1 MKPPFFS
8 ARKALCVAAL
18 AISVQTCVWA
28 QSSAPAT
35 SLLGPASGQATTSR
49 DNANSQSERTLS
61 DIELQTQEMQKRLAA
76 TQADIIKAQTAI
88 NDGTNVETAARASA
102 QDRLNYLRGMQD
114 GYTQI
119 IDNLKNLRR
128 VTTNLDTARK
138 EKENWQAPTGN
149 APWPLTVADDLQLA
163 MLRLQF
169 QLQHLKQRT
178 NIVNDLLADL
188 RKTRNQLEV
197 ELRQSSTG
205 PEAARASDAI
215 QRRLDRINLELANT
229 AIDKDTINIEQITGA
244 ISLSTL
250 KLTKD
255 FYNARFSFT
264 EQDFQKIKADLQK
277 RIDGLKTQE
286 QQASL
291 RINRTL
297 DLAAAAKAKS
307 DALEQNATA
316 TTEARTAARNARLL
330 ADRKAEA
337 ARTERERLRAQIE
350 LDLLMIQIWEIR
362 RDLYANVDSS
372 QQLTVLKSKHEDL
385 VRQLN
390 LGLNYLNQLIAEKS
404 QSTLALNEQL
414 RQAPTSADKA
424 FLSEMLTPLAEQI
437 DNMRGLYALFE
448 RARQYLEI
456 TGSEIAHAQLNQTFA
471 QRFSGIR
478 ASAIEFIND
487 IWQFE
492 IFAVDDN
499 ILVDGREIK
508 TKRSVT
514 VGKTIGA
521 MAILIIGFMLI
532 SGLIRRT
539 LALAVNK
546 ANLGASKSV
555 VLGRWL
561 TLAAGFS
568 LILTAFNIVEIPL
581 SAFAFFGGAL
591 AIGVGFGTQN
601 LLKNLISGVM
611 LLIEKPIR
619 IGDLVEIDGILG
631 TVTSIGIRF
640 STIQGAQGND
650 ALIPNSV
657 LVEQKLVN
665 WTYST
670 RDARRD
676 VRVTVSYK
684 SNVNE
689 VQRILAMV
697 SADHPQVKQVPAPVV
712 TLEDFGDNGLVFNLQ
727 FWIRLQAG
735 IQPAQIL
742 SDLRVS
748 ILAAFAEAGIELPF
762 PQRAVMFDQSNPIA
776 VRVHPSTTPAT

>member
-1 MKPPFFS
+1 MKTPFFS
-8 ARKALCVAAL
+8 ARQTLCIAAL

-28 QSSAPAT
+28 QSPTPAT
-35 SLLGPASGQATTSR
+35 SLLGAASGQATTTR
-49 DNANSQSERTLS
+49 DSGIQHSERTLA
-61 DIELQTQEMQKRLAA
+61 DIDAQTQEMQKRSAA
-76 TQADIIKAQTAI
+76 IQADINKAQAAI
-88 NDGTNVETAARASA
+88 NDGTNVETAARTAA
-102 QDRLNYLRGMQD
+102 QDRLNYLRSMQD

-128 VTTNLDTARK
+128 VTTNLETARK
-138 EKENWQAPTGN
+138 EKENWQAPAGN
-149 APWPLTVADDLQLA
+149 APWPLAVADDLQLA

-169 QLQHLKQRT
+169 QLQHLRQRT

-188 RKTRNQLEV
+188 RKTRSQVEV

-205 PEAARASDAI
+205 PDAARTSDGI
-215 QRRLDRINLELANT
+215 QRRLERINLDLANT
-229 AIDKDTINIEQITGA
+229 AIDKDTINIEQTTAA

-255 FYNARFSFT
+255 FYNARFTFT
-264 EQDFQKIKADLQK
+264 EQDFQKIKADIQK
-277 RIDGLKTQE
+277 RIDGLRTQE

-297 DLAAAAKAKS
+297 DLAAAAKTKS

-337 ARTERERLRAQIE
+337 ARTERERYRAQIE

-362 RDLYANVDSS
+362 RDLYANVDNS
-372 QQLTVLKSKHEDL
+372 QQLAVLKSKHEDL

-471 QRFSGIR
+471 QRFSGVK
-478 ASAIEFIND
+478 AAAIEFAND

-539 LALAVNK
+539 LALAVHK

-676 VRVTVSYK
+676 VRVTVAYK
-684 SNVNE
+684 SSVHE

-697 SADHPQVKQVPAPVV
+697 SADHPQVKQVPAPVI

-776 VRVHPSTTPAT
+776 VRVHPSTTPAI

>member
-1 MKPPFFS
+1 MNKLFS
-8 ARKALCVAAL
+8 SVLHGFWAAAFIF
-18 AISVQTCVWA
+18 AIQTPSFA
-28 QSSAPAT
+28 QSPSSA
-35 SLLGPASGQATTSR
+35 SNLLGTAPGQTTPARETPAQPA
-49 DNANSQSERTLS
+49 ERGLK
-61 DIELQTQEMQKRLAA
+61 DIDAQQQDMQKRLAA
-76 TQADIIKAQTAI
+76 IQADLVKAQTVV
-88 NDGTNVETAARASA
+88 NDGANLETAARVAA
-102 QDRLNYLRGMQD
+102 QDRLNHLRGMQEA
-114 GYTQI
+114 YSQI
-119 IDNLKNLRR
+119 VDNIKNLRR
-128 VTTNLDTARK
+128 VTTNLETARK
-138 EKENWQAPTGN
+138 DKENWQAPTGS
-149 APWPLTVADDLQLA
+149 APWPLSVADDLQLSIQ
-163 MLRLQF
+163 RLQF
-169 QLQHLKQRT
+169 QLQYLKQRSD
-178 NIVNDLLADL
+178 ILNDLIADL
-188 RKTRNQLEV
+188 RKSRSQMEI
-197 ELRQSSTG
+197 ELRQSS
-205 PEAARASDAI
+205 ASADAQRAGETA
-215 QRRLDRINLELANT
+215 QRRLDRINLDLANA
-229 AIDKDTINIEQITGA
+229 AIGKDTLHIEQTTGA
-244 ISLSTL
+244 ISLATL
-250 KLTKD
+250 KITKD
-255 FYNARFSFT
+255 FYNNRFAFT
-264 EQDFQKIKADLQK
+264 EQDFQKIKTALQK
-277 RIDGLKTQE
+277 RIDSLRVQE

-297 DLAAAAKAKS
+297 DLAATAKAKS
-307 DALEQNATA
+307 DALDQTA
-316 TTEARTAARNARLL
+316 TVTPEARTAARNAQLL
-330 ADRKAEA
+330 ADRRVEA
-337 ARTERERLRAQIE
+337 ARTERERYRAQTE

-362 RDLYANVDSS
+362 RDLYANVDNG
-372 QQLTVLKSKHEDL
+372 QQLAGLKSKHEDL

-414 RQAPTSADKA
+414 RQAPTSVEKA
-424 FLSEMLTPLAEQI
+424 FLSEMLAPLAEQI

-456 TGSEIAHAQLNQTFA
+456 TGSEIAQAQLNQTFA
-471 QRFSGIR
+471 QRFSGLKAGI
-478 ASAIEFIND
+478 IELAKD

-514 VGKTIGA
+514 VGKTAGA

-561 TLAAGFS
+561 TLAAAFS

-676 VRVTVSYK
+676 VRMTVSYK
-684 SNVNE
+684 SSVQE
-689 VQRILAMV
+689 VQRILARV
-697 SADHPQVKQVPAPVV
+697 STDHPQIKQDPAPVI

-748 ILAAFAEAGIELPF
+748 ILEEFAQAGIELPF

-776 VRVHPSTTPAT
+776 VRVEPSITSAL

>member
-1 MKPPFFS
+1 MKQPIFS
-8 ARKALCVAAL
+8 ARQALCIAAL
-18 AISVQTCVWA
+18 AMSVQACVWA
-28 QSSAPAT
+28 QSPMPAA
-35 SLLGPASGQATTSR
+35 SLLGAASGQATAPR
-49 DNANSQSERTLS
+49 DNAAQPSERTLA
-61 DIELQTQEMQKRLAA
+61 DIDAQTQEMQKRLAA
-76 TQADIIKAQTAI
+76 IQADIIKAQAAI
-88 NDGTNVETAARASA
+88 NDSTTVETAARTAA
-102 QDRLNYLRGMQD
+102 QDRLSYLRGMQEA
-114 GYTQI
+114 YSQI

-128 VTTNLDTARK
+128 VTTNLETARK
-138 EKENWQAPTGN
+138 EKENWQAPAGT
-149 APWPLTVADDLQLA
+149 APWPLSVADDLQLK

-178 NIVNDLLADL
+178 NIVNDLLADH
-188 RKTRNQLEV
+188 RKTRAQAEV

-205 PEAARASDAI
+205 PEAARASEAI
-215 QRRLDRINLELANT
+215 QRRLDRINLDLANT
-229 AIDKDTINIEQITGA
+229 AIDKDTINIEQATGA
-244 ISLSTL
+244 ISLATL

-255 FYNARFSFT
+255 FYNARFTFAN
-264 EQDFQKIKADLQK
+264 QDFQKIKADLQK
-277 RIDGLKTQE
+277 RIDGLRTQE

-291 RINRTL
+291 RINQTL
-297 DLAAAAKAKS
+297 DLAAAAKAKA

-316 TTEARTAARNARLL
+316 TPEARTAARNARLL
-330 ADRKAEA
+330 ADRRAEA
-337 ARTERERLRAQIE
+337 ARTERERYRAQIE

-362 RDLYANVDSS
+362 RDLYANVDNN
-372 QQLTVLKSKHEDL
+372 QQLAVLKSKYEDL

-414 RQAPTSADKA
+414 RQAPSNAEKA
-424 FLSEMLTPLAEQI
+424 FLSEMLAPLAEQI
-437 DNMRGLYALFE
+437 DIMRGLYALFE

-456 TGSEIAHAQLNQTFA
+456 TASEIAHAQLNQTFI
-471 QRFSGIR
+471 QRFSGIK
-478 ASAIEFIND
+478 ATVLELAND

-499 ILVDGREIK
+499 IVVDGREIK

-601 LLKNLISGVM
+601 LVKNLISGVM

-684 SNVNE
+684 SSVQE

-697 SADHPQVKQVPAPVV
+697 SAEHPQVKQMPEPVI

-735 IQPAQIL
+735 IQPGQIL

-748 ILAAFAEAGIELPF
+748 ILAAFAKAGIELPY

-776 VRVHPSTTPAT
+776 VRVHPSSTSAL

>member
-1 MKPPFFS
+1 MKTPFFS
-8 ARKALCVAAL
+8 AWQALCFAAL
-18 AISVQTCVWA
+18 TISAQAPVGA
-28 QSSAPAT
+28 QSITPAT
-35 SLLGPASGQATTSR
+35 SLLAPATGQAQATR
-49 DNANSQSERTLS
+49 DNAAQPSERTLT
-61 DIELQTQEMQKRLAA
+61 DIDAQTQEMQKRFAA
-76 TQADIIKAQTAI
+76 TQADAIKAQAAI
-88 NDGTNVETAARASA
+88 NDNSNVETAARTAA
-102 QDRLNYLRGMQD
+102 QDRLNYLRGMQEA
-114 GYTQI
+114 YSQI

-128 VTTNLDTARK
+128 VTTNLETARK
-138 EKENWQAPTGN
+138 EKENWRAPAGT
-149 APWPLTVADDLQLA
+149 APWPLAVADELQLA

-188 RKTRNQLEV
+188 RKTRSQVEV
-197 ELRQSSTG
+197 ELRQSSAG
-205 PEAARASDAI
+205 PEAARTSEAI
-215 QRRLDRINLELANT
+215 QRRLDRINLDLANT
-229 AIDKDTINIEQITGA
+229 AIDKDTINIEQATGA
-244 ISLSTL
+244 VSLATL

-277 RIDGLKTQE
+277 RIDGLRIQE

-337 ARTERERLRAQIE
+337 ARTERERYRAQIE
-350 LDLLMIQIWEIR
+350 LDLLMIQLWEIR
-362 RDLYANVDSS
+362 RDLYANADNT
-372 QQLTVLKSKHEDL
+372 QQLAVLKAKHEDL

-390 LGLNYLNQLIAEKS
+390 LGLSYLNQLIAEKS

-414 RQAPTSADKA
+414 RQAPTAADKA

-448 RARQYLEI
+448 RARQYMDM

-471 QRFSGIR
+471 QRFSGIK
-478 ASAIEFIND
+478 ASVVEFAND

-539 LALAVNK
+539 LALAVHK

-684 SNVNE
+684 SSVQE
-689 VQRILAMV
+689 VQRILATV
-697 SADHPQVKQVPAPVV
+697 SSEHPQVKQVPAPVI

-776 VRVHPSTTPAT
+776 VRVHPPTTPAI

>member
-1 MKPPFFS
+1 MNKLFS
-8 ARKALCVAAL
+8 SVLHGFWAAAFIF
-18 AISVQTCVWA
+18 AIQTPSFA
-28 QSSAPAT
+28 QNPSPA
-35 SLLGPASGQATTSR
+35 SNLLGTTPGQTTAARETPA
-49 DNANSQSERTLS
+49 ERGLK
-61 DIELQTQEMQKRLAA
+61 DIDAQQQDMQKRLAA
-76 TQADIIKAQTAI
+76 IQADLVKAQTVV
-88 NDGTNVETAARASA
+88 NDGANLETAARVAA
-102 QDRLNYLRGMQD
+102 QDRLNHLRGMQEA
-114 GYTQI
+114 YSQI
-119 IDNLKNLRR
+119 VDNIKNLRR
-128 VTTNLDTARK
+128 VTTNLETARK
-138 EKENWQAPTGN
+138 DKENWQAPTGST
-149 APWPLTVADDLQLA
+149 PWPLSVADDLQLSIQ
-163 MLRLQF
+163 RLQF
-169 QLQHLKQRT
+169 QLQYLKQRSD
-178 NIVNDLLADL
+178 ILNDLIADL
-188 RKTRNQLEV
+188 RKSRSQMEI
-197 ELRQSSTG
+197 ELRQSS
-205 PEAARASDAI
+205 ASADAQRAGETV
-215 QRRLDRINLELANT
+215 QRRLDRINLDLANA
-229 AIDKDTINIEQITGA
+229 AIGKDTLHIEQTTGA
-244 ISLSTL
+244 ISLATL
-250 KLTKD
+250 KITKD
-255 FYNARFSFT
+255 FYNNRFAFT

-277 RIDGLKTQE
+277 RIDSLRVQE

-297 DLAAAAKAKS
+297 DLAATAKAKS
-307 DALEQNATA
+307 DALDQTA
-316 TTEARTAARNARLL
+316 TVTPEARTAARNAQLL
-330 ADRKAEA
+330 ADRRVEA
-337 ARTERERLRAQIE
+337 ARTERERYRAQTE

-362 RDLYANVDSS
+362 RDLYANVDNG
-372 QQLTVLKSKHEDL
+372 QQLAGLKSKHEDL

-404 QSTLALNEQL
+404 QSTLAFNEQL
-414 RQAPTSADKA
+414 RQAPTSVEKA
-424 FLSEMLTPLAEQI
+424 FLSEMLAPLAEQI

-456 TGSEIAHAQLNQTFA
+456 TGSEIAQAQLNQTFA
-471 QRFSGIR
+471 QRFSGLKAGI
-478 ASAIEFIND
+478 IELAKD

-514 VGKTIGA
+514 VGKTAGA

-561 TLAAGFS
+561 TLAAAFS

-676 VRVTVSYK
+676 VRMTVSYK
-684 SNVNE
+684 SSVQE
-689 VQRILAMV
+689 VQRILARV
-697 SADHPQVKQVPAPVV
+697 SANHLQVKQDPAPVI

-748 ILAAFAEAGIELPF
+748 ILEEFAQAGIELPF

-776 VRVHPSTTPAT
+776 VRVEPSITSAL

>member
-1 MKPPFFS
+1 MKTPFFS
-8 ARKALCVAAL
+8 AWQALCIAAL
-18 AISVQTCVWA
+18 TISVQTSVWA
-28 QSSAPAT
+28 QSPMPAS
-35 SLLGPASGQATTSR
+35 SLLGGASGQATTPR
-49 DNANSQSERTLS
+49 DNAAQPSERTLT
-61 DIELQTQEMQKRLAA
+61 DIDAQMQEVQKRLAA
-76 TQADIIKAQTAI
+76 LQVDIIKAQAAI
-88 NDGTNVETAARASA
+88 NDSSNVETAARTAA
-102 QDRLNYLRGMQD
+102 QDRLNYLRSMQD
-114 GYTQI
+114 GYAQI

-128 VTTNLDTARK
+128 VTTNLETARK
-138 EKENWQAPTGN
+138 EKENWQAPAGN
-149 APWPLTVADDLQLA
+149 APWPLAVADDLQLA

-169 QLQHLKQRT
+169 QLQHLRQRT

-188 RKTRNQLEV
+188 RKTRSQVEV

-205 PEAARASDAI
+205 PEAARTSDGI
-215 QRRLDRINLELANT
+215 QRRLDRINLDLANT
-229 AIDKDTINIEQITGA
+229 AIDKDTINIEQTTGA

-255 FYNARFSFT
+255 FYNARFTFT
-264 EQDFQKIKADLQK
+264 EQDFQKIKVDIQK
-277 RIDGLKTQE
+277 RIDGLRTQE

-372 QQLTVLKSKHEDL
+372 QQLAVLKSKHEDL
-385 VRQLN
+385 ARQLN

-471 QRFSGIR
+471 QRFSGIK
-478 ASAIEFIND
+478 ASAIEFAND

-539 LALAVNK
+539 LALAVHK

-684 SNVNE
+684 SSVHE

-697 SADHPQVKQVPAPVV
+697 SADHPQVKQMPAPVI

-735 IQPAQIL
+735 TQPAQIL

-776 VRVHPSTTPAT
+776 VRVHPSTTAAI

>member
-1 MKPPFFS
+1 MKMPFLP
-8 ARKALCVAAL
+8 ARQALCIAAL
-18 AISVQTCVWA
+18 AMSVQACVWA
-28 QSSAPAT
+28 QSPTPAA
-35 SLLGPASGQATTSR
+35 SFVGAASGHATAPR
-49 DNANSQSERTLS
+49 DNASQPSERTLA
-61 DIELQTQEMQKRLAA
+61 DIDLQTQEMQKRLAA
-76 TQADIIKAQTAI
+76 IQADIIKAQAAI
-88 NDGTNVETAARASA
+88 NDSTNIETAARSA
-102 QDRLNYLRGMQD
+102 ARDRLNYLRGIQEA
-114 GYTQI
+114 YSQI

-128 VTTNLDTARK
+128 VTTNLETARK
-138 EKENWQAPTGN
+138 EKENWQAPAGT
-149 APWPLTVADDLQLA
+149 APWPLSVADDLQLK

-178 NIVNDLLADL
+178 SIVNDLLADL
-188 RKTRNQLEV
+188 RKTRTQAEV

-205 PEAARASDAI
+205 PEAARASEAI
-215 QRRLDRINLELANT
+215 QRRLDRINLDLANT
-229 AIDKDTINIEQITGA
+229 AIDKDTINIEQATGA
-244 ISLSTL
+244 ISLATL

-255 FYNARFSFT
+255 FYNARFTFA

-277 RIDGLKTQE
+277 RIDGLRTQE

-297 DLAAAAKAKS
+297 DLAAAAKAKA

-316 TTEARTAARNARLL
+316 TPEARAAARNARLL
-330 ADRKAEA
+330 ADRRAEA
-337 ARTERERLRAQIE
+337 ARTERERYRAQIE

-362 RDLYANVDSS
+362 RDLYANVDNN
-372 QQLTVLKSKHEDL
+372 QQLAVLKSKYEDL

-414 RQAPTSADKA
+414 RQAPSNAERA
-424 FLSEMLTPLAEQI
+424 FLSEMLAPLAEQI
-437 DNMRGLYALFE
+437 DIMRGLYALFE

-456 TGSEIAHAQLNQTFA
+456 TGSEIAYAQLNQTFI
-471 QRFSGIR
+471 QRFSGIK
-478 ASAIEFIND
+478 ASVLELAND

-499 ILVDGREIK
+499 IVVDGREIK

-601 LLKNLISGVM
+601 LVKNLISGVM

-684 SNVNE
+684 SSVQE

-697 SADHPQVKQVPAPVV
+697 SAEHPQVKQMPEPVI

-735 IQPAQIL
+735 IQPGQIL

-748 ILAAFAEAGIELPF
+748 ILAAFAKAGIELPY
-762 PQRAVMFDQSNPIA
+762 PQRAVIFDQSNPIA
-776 VRVHPSTTPAT
+776 VRVHPSSTSAL

>member
-1 MKPPFFS
+1 MKTPFFS
-8 ARKALCVAAL
+8 ARQALCIAAL

-28 QSSAPAT
+28 QSPTPAT
-35 SLLGPASGQATTSR
+35 SLLGAASGQATTTR
-49 DNANSQSERTLS
+49 DNGILQSERTLT
-61 DIELQTQEMQKRLAA
+61 DIDAQTQEMQKRLAA
-76 TQADIIKAQTAI
+76 IQADINKAQAAI
-88 NDGTNVETAARASA
+88 NDGTNVETAARTAA
-102 QDRLNYLRGMQD
+102 QDRLNYLRSMQD

-128 VTTNLDTARK
+128 VTTNLETARK

-149 APWPLTVADDLQLA
+149 APWPLAVADDLQLA

-169 QLQHLKQRT
+169 QLQHLRQRT

-188 RKTRNQLEV
+188 RKTRSQVEV

-205 PEAARASDAI
+205 PDAARTSDGI
-215 QRRLDRINLELANT
+215 QRRLDRINLDLINT
-229 AIDKDTINIEQITGA
+229 AIDKDTINIEQTTGA

-255 FYNARFSFT
+255 FYNARFTFT
-264 EQDFQKIKADLQK
+264 EQDFQKIKLDIQK
-277 RIDGLKTQE
+277 RIDGLRTQE

-337 ARTERERLRAQIE
+337 ARTERERYRAQIE

-362 RDLYANVDSS
+362 RDLYANVDNS
-372 QQLTVLKSKHEDL
+372 QQLAVLKSKHEDL

-437 DNMRGLYALFE
+437 DSMRGLYALFE

-471 QRFSGIR
+471 QRFSGIK
-478 ASAIEFIND
+478 ASAIEFAND

-539 LALAVNK
+539 LALAVHK

-684 SNVNE
+684 SSVQE

-697 SADHPQVKQVPAPVV
+697 SADHPQVKQVPAPVI

-776 VRVHPSTTPAT
+776 VRVHPSTTPAI

>member
-1 MKPPFFS
+1 MNTPCFS
-8 ARKALCVAAL
+8 ARQLICIAAL
-18 AISVQTCVWA
+18 TLSAQTIVWA
-28 QSSAPAT
+28 QSAPST
-35 SLLGPASGQATTSR
+35 VSLLGTTSGQATTPR
-49 DNANSQSERTLS
+49 DNATQQSERTLA
-61 DIELQTQEMQKRLAA
+61 DIDAQTQEMQKRLAA
-76 TQADIIKAQTAI
+76 IQTDIIKAQAAI
-88 NDGTNVETAARASA
+88 NDGANVETAARTAA

-114 GYTQI
+114 GYMQI

-128 VTTNLDTARK
+128 VTTNLQTARK
-138 EKENWQAPTGN
+138 EKENWQAPLGS
-149 APWPLTVADDLQLA
+149 APWPLSTSDELQFT
-163 MLRLQF
+163 MSRIQF

-178 NIVNDLLADL
+178 NIVNDVLADL
-188 RKTRNQLEV
+188 RKSRSQLEV
-197 ELRQSSTG
+197 ELRQSSSG
-205 PEAARASDAI
+205 ADAQRVSETI
-215 QRRLDRINLELANT
+215 QRRLDRLNLDLANT
-229 AIDKDTINIEQITGA
+229 ALDKDTINIEQTTSA
-244 ISLSTL
+244 TNLATF

-255 FYNARFSFT
+255 FYNERFSFT
-264 EQDFQKIKADLQK
+264 EQDFQKLKADIQK
-277 RIDGLKTQE
+277 RIEGLRSQE

-297 DLAAAAKAKS
+297 DVAAAAKVKS
-307 DALEQNATA
+307 DALEQSPTA
-316 TTEARTAARNARLL
+316 TPEARTAARNARLL
-330 ADRKAEA
+330 ADRRAEA

-362 RDLYANVDSS
+362 RDLYANVDNS
-372 QQLTVLKSKHEDL
+372 QQLAVLKSKHEEL
-385 VRQLN
+385 ARQLN

-424 FLSEMLTPLAEQI
+424 FLSEMLTPLADQI

-448 RARQYLEI
+448 RTRQYLEI
-456 TGSEIAHAQLNQTFA
+456 TGSEIEHAQLNQTFA
-471 QRFSGIR
+471 QRFSAIR
-478 ASAIEFIND
+478 AAAIGFAND

-499 ILVDGREIK
+499 ILVDGRELK

-539 LALAVNK
+539 LALAVHK

-657 LVEQKLVN
+657 FVEQKLVN

-684 SNVNE
+684 SSVHE
-689 VQRILAMV
+689 VQRILAMA
-697 SADHPQVKQVPAPVV
+697 SADHPQVMQVPAPVI

-748 ILAAFAEAGIELPF
+748 ILAAFTEAGIELPF

-776 VRVHPSTTPAT
+776 VRVHPSTTPAG

>member
-1 MKPPFFS
+1 MKTPFFS
-8 ARKALCVAAL
+8 AWQALCIAAL
-18 AISVQTCVWA
+18 AISVQTSVCA
-28 QSSAPAT
+28 QSPMPAS
-35 SLLGPASGQATTSR
+35 SLLGGASGQATTPR
-49 DNANSQSERTLS
+49 DNAAQPSERTLT
-61 DIELQTQEMQKRLAA
+61 DIDAQMQEVQKRLAA
-76 TQADIIKAQTAI
+76 LQVDIIKAQAAI
-88 NDGTNVETAARASA
+88 NDSSNVETAARTAT
-102 QDRLNYLRGMQD
+102 QDRLNYLRGMQEA
-114 GYTQI
+114 YSQL

-128 VTTNLDTARK
+128 VTTNLETARK
-138 EKENWQAPTGN
+138 EKENWQAPAGT
-149 APWPLTVADDLQLA
+149 APWPLSVADDLQLA

-169 QLQHLKQRT
+169 QAQHLKQRT
-178 NIVNDLLADL
+178 SIVNDLLADL
-188 RKTRNQLEV
+188 RKTRSQVEI
-197 ELRQSSTG
+197 ELRQSGTG
-205 PEAARASDAI
+205 PEAARASEAI

-277 RIDGLKTQE
+277 RIDSLRTQE

-362 RDLYANVDSS
+362 RDLYANVDNS
-372 QQLTVLKSKHEDL
+372 QQLAVLKAKHEDL

-404 QSTLALNEQL
+404 QSTLVLNEQL

-456 TGSEIAHAQLNQTFA
+456 TGSEIAHAQLNQTFV
-471 QRFSGIR
+471 QRFSGIK
-478 ASAIEFIND
+478 ASVTEFAKD

-539 LALAVNK
+539 LALAVHK

-619 IGDLVEIDGILG
+619 IGDLVEIDGVLG

-684 SNVNE
+684 SSVHE

-697 SADHPQVKQVPAPVV
+697 SADHPQVKQMPAPVI

-735 IQPAQIL
+735 TQPAQIL

-776 VRVHPSTTPAT
+776 VRVHPSTTAAI

>member
-1 MKPPFFS
+1 MKTPFFS
-8 ARKALCVAAL
+8 ARQTLCIAAL

-28 QSSAPAT
+28 QSPTPAT
-35 SLLGPASGQATTSR
+35 SLLGTASGQTTTTR
-49 DNANSQSERTLS
+49 DSGIQQSERALA
-61 DIELQTQEMQKRLAA
+61 DIDAQTQEMQKRSAA
-76 TQADIIKAQTAI
+76 IQADINKAQAAI
-88 NDGTNVETAARASA
+88 NDGTNVETAARTAA
-102 QDRLNYLRGMQD
+102 QDRLNYLRSMQD

-128 VTTNLDTARK
+128 VTTNLETARK
-138 EKENWQAPTGN
+138 EKENWQAPAGN
-149 APWPLTVADDLQLA
+149 APWPLAVADDLQLA

-169 QLQHLKQRT
+169 QLQHLRQRT

-188 RKTRNQLEV
+188 RKTRSQVEV

-205 PEAARASDAI
+205 PDAARTSDGI
-215 QRRLDRINLELANT
+215 QRRLERINLDLANT
-229 AIDKDTINIEQITGA
+229 AIDKDTINIEQTTAA

-255 FYNARFSFT
+255 FYNARFTFT
-264 EQDFQKIKADLQK
+264 EQDFQKIKADIQK
-277 RIDGLKTQE
+277 RIDGLRTQE

-337 ARTERERLRAQIE
+337 ARTERERYRAQIE

-362 RDLYANVDSS
+362 RDLYANVDNS
-372 QQLTVLKSKHEDL
+372 QQLAVLKSKHEDL

-471 QRFSGIR
+471 QRFSGVK
-478 ASAIEFIND
+478 AAAIEFAND

-539 LALAVNK
+539 LALAVHK

-676 VRVTVSYK
+676 VRVTVAYK
-684 SNVNE
+684 SSVHE

-697 SADHPQVKQVPAPVV
+697 SADHPQVKQVPAPVI

-776 VRVHPSTTPAT
+776 VRVHPSTTPAI

>member
-1 MKPPFFS
+1 MKTPFFS
-8 ARKALCVAAL
+8 ARQALCIAAL

-28 QSSAPAT
+28 QSPTPAT
-35 SLLGPASGQATTSR
+35 SLLGAASGQATTTR
-49 DNANSQSERTLS
+49 DNGILQSERTLT
-61 DIELQTQEMQKRLAA
+61 DIDAQTQEMQKRLAA
-76 TQADIIKAQTAI
+76 IQADINKAQAAI
-88 NDGTNVETAARASA
+88 NDGTNVETAARTAA
-102 QDRLNYLRGMQD
+102 QDRLNYLRSMQD

-128 VTTNLDTARK
+128 VTTNLETARK

-149 APWPLTVADDLQLA
+149 APWPLAVADDLQLA

-169 QLQHLKQRT
+169 QLQHLRQRT

-188 RKTRNQLEV
+188 RKARSQVEV

-205 PEAARASDAI
+205 PDAARTSDGI
-215 QRRLDRINLELANT
+215 QRRLDRINLDLINT
-229 AIDKDTINIEQITGA
+229 AIDKDTINIEQTTGA

-255 FYNARFSFT
+255 FYNARFTFT
-264 EQDFQKIKADLQK
+264 EQDFQKIKLDIQK
-277 RIDGLKTQE
+277 RIDGLRTQE

-337 ARTERERLRAQIE
+337 ARTERERYRAQIE

-362 RDLYANVDSS
+362 RDLYANVDNS
-372 QQLTVLKSKHEDL
+372 QQLAVLKSKHEDL

-437 DNMRGLYALFE
+437 DSMRGLYALFE

-456 TGSEIAHAQLNQTFA
+456 TGSEIAHAQLNQTFT
-471 QRFSGIR
+471 QRFSGIK
-478 ASAIEFIND
+478 ASAIEFAND

-539 LALAVNK
+539 LALAVHK

-684 SNVNE
+684 SGVQE

-697 SADHPQVKQVPAPVV
+697 SADHPQVKQVPAPVI

-776 VRVHPSTTPAT
+776 VRVHPSTTPAM

>member
-1 MKPPFFS
+1 MKTPFFS
-8 ARKALCVAAL
+8 ARQALCIAAL

-28 QSSAPAT
+28 QSPTPAT
-35 SLLGPASGQATTSR
+35 SLLGAASGQATTTR
-49 DNANSQSERTLS
+49 DNGILQSERTLT
-61 DIELQTQEMQKRLAA
+61 DIDAQTQEMQKRLAA
-76 TQADIIKAQTAI
+76 IQADINKAQAAI
-88 NDGTNVETAARASA
+88 NDGTNVETAARTAA
-102 QDRLNYLRGMQD
+102 QDRLNYLRSMQD

-128 VTTNLDTARK
+128 VTTNLETARK

-149 APWPLTVADDLQLA
+149 APWPLAVADDLQLA

-169 QLQHLKQRT
+169 QLQHLRQRT

-188 RKTRNQLEV
+188 RKTRSQVEV

-205 PEAARASDAI
+205 PDAARTSDGI
-215 QRRLDRINLELANT
+215 QRRLDRINLDLINT
-229 AIDKDTINIEQITGA
+229 AIDKDTINIEQTTGA

-255 FYNARFSFT
+255 FYNARFTFT
-264 EQDFQKIKADLQK
+264 EQDFQKIKLDIQK
-277 RIDGLKTQE
+277 RIDGLRTQE

-362 RDLYANVDSS
+362 RDLYANVDNS
-372 QQLTVLKSKHEDL
+372 QQLAVLKSKHEDL

-437 DNMRGLYALFE
+437 DSMRGLYALFE

-471 QRFSGIR
+471 QRFSGIK
-478 ASAIEFIND
+478 ASAIEFAND

-539 LALAVNK
+539 LALAVHK

-684 SNVNE
+684 SSVQE

-697 SADHPQVKQVPAPVV
+697 SADHPQVKQVPAPVI

-776 VRVHPSTTPAT
+776 VRVHPSTTPAI

>member
-1 MKPPFFS
+1 MNTSLVS
-8 ARKALCVAAL
+8 AYRRICVAAL
-18 AISVQTCVWA
+18 ALAVHIPTFAQT
-28 QSSAPAT
+28 AT
-35 SLLGPASGQATTSR
+35 PVGNLLSGGSGQSTPARDTS
-49 DNANSQSERTLS
+49 AQPAERTLS
-61 DIELQTQEMQKRLAA
+61 DIDTQQQDIEKRLAA
-76 TQADIIKAQTAI
+76 TQTDIIKAQAAI
-88 NDGTNVETAARASA
+88 NDSTTVETAARTAA

-128 VTTNLDTARK
+128 VTTNLQTTRK
-138 EKENWQAPTGN
+138 EKENWQAPTGT
-149 APWPLTVADDLQLA
+149 APWPLTVADDLQFA
-163 MLRLQF
+163 MSRLQF
-169 QLQHLKQRT
+169 QLQHLRQRN

-188 RKTRNQLEV
+188 RKSRSQLEV
-197 ELRQSSTG
+197 EIRQATSGADGQRLSETL
-205 PEAARASDAI
+205 
-215 QRRLDRINLELANT
+215 QRRLDRINLDLINT
-229 AIDKDTINIEQITGA
+229 AIDKDTINIEQTTGTINLA
-244 ISLSTL
+244 AL
-250 KLTKD
+250 KRNKD
-255 FYNARFSFT
+255 FYNGRFSFT
-264 EQDFQKIKADLQK
+264 EQDFLKTKADIQK
-277 RIDGLKTQE
+277 RIETLRAQE
-286 QQASL
+286 QQASV

-297 DLAAAAKAKS
+297 DLAAAAKTKADS
-307 DALEQNATA
+307 LEQNATA
-316 TTEARTAARNARLL
+316 TPEARAAARNARLL
-330 ADRKAEA
+330 ADRRAEA
-337 ARTERERLRAQIE
+337 ARTERERYRAQID
-350 LDLLMIQIWEIR
+350 LDLLMIQVWEMR
-362 RDLYANVDSS
+362 RDLYTHADSS
-372 QQLTVLKSKHEDL
+372 QQLAALKTRHEDL
-385 VRQLN
+385 ARQLN

-414 RQAPTSADKA
+414 RQAPTAADKA

-456 TGSEIAHAQLNQTFA
+456 TGAEITHAQLNQTFA
-471 QRFSGIR
+471 QRFSGLK
-478 ASAIEFIND
+478 AAVVEFAND

-499 ILVDGREIK
+499 IVVDGREIK

-514 VGKTIGA
+514 VGKTVGA

-539 LALAVNK
+539 LALAVDK

-561 TLAAGFS
+561 TLAAAFS
-568 LILTAFNIVEIPL
+568 LIITAFNIVEIPL

-684 SNVNE
+684 SNVQE
-689 VQRILAMV
+689 VRRILELV
-697 SADHPQVKQVPAPVV
+697 SSEHPQVKQVPAPII

-727 FWIRLQAG
+727 FWIKLQAG
-735 IQPAQIL
+735 IQPAQIM
-742 SDLRVS
+742 SDLRFS

-762 PQRAVMFDQSNPIA
+762 PQRAVMFDQSNPIP
-776 VRVHPSTTPAT
+776 VRVQESGTPAL

>member
-1 MKPPFFS
+1 MLLS
-8 ARKALCVAAL
+8 SVLHSLWAAAL
-18 AISVQTCVWA
+18 IFAIQAPSFA
-28 QSSAPAT
+28 QSASPAT
-35 SLLGPASGQATTSR
+35 SLLGTAPGQTTPTRETPAQPAER
-49 DNANSQSERTLS
+49 DLK
-61 DIELQTQEMQKRLAA
+61 DIDTQQQEMQKRLAA
-76 TQADIIKAQTAI
+76 TQADIVKAQTAI
-88 NDGTNVETAARASA
+88 NDGANLETAARVAT
-102 QDRLNYLRGMQD
+102 QDRLNHLRAMQEA
-114 GYTQI
+114 YSQI
-119 IDNLKNLRR
+119 VDNLKNLRR
-128 VTTNLDTARK
+128 VTTNLETARK
-138 EKENWQAPTGN
+138 DKENWRAPTGS
-149 APWPLTVADDLQLA
+149 APWSLSVADDLQLSIQ
-163 MLRLQF
+163 RLQF
-169 QLQHLKQRT
+169 QLQYLKQRS
-178 NIVNDLLADL
+178 NLLNDLIADL
-188 RKTRNQLEV
+188 RKSRSQMEI
-197 ELRQSSTG
+197 ELRQSSASADAQRTG
-205 PEAARASDAI
+205 ETL
-215 QRRLDRINLELANT
+215 QRRLDRNNLYLAN
-229 AIDKDTINIEQITGA
+229 ASIDRDTIHIEQVTGA
-244 ISLSTL
+244 IGLAAL
-250 KLTKD
+250 KITKD
-255 FYNARFSFT
+255 FYNNRFAFT

-277 RIDGLKTQE
+277 RIDSLRAQE

-297 DLAAAAKAKS
+297 DLAATAKAKS
-307 DALEQNATA
+307 DALDQTA
-316 TTEARTAARNARLL
+316 TVTPEARAAARNAQLL
-330 ADRKAEA
+330 ADRRVQA
-337 ARTERERLRAQIE
+337 ARTERERYRAQIE
-350 LDLLMIQIWEIR
+350 LDSLMIQIWEIR
-362 RDLYANVDSS
+362 RDLYANVDNS
-372 QQLTVLKSKHEDL
+372 QQLAGLKSKHEDL

-414 RQAPTSADKA
+414 RQAPTSAEKA
-424 FLSEMLTPLAEQI
+424 FLSEMLAPLAEQI
-437 DNMRGLYALFE
+437 DNMRGLYTLFE

-456 TGSEIAHAQLNQTFA
+456 TGSEIAQAQLNQTFA
-471 QRFSGIR
+471 QRFSGLKAGI
-478 ASAIEFIND
+478 IEIAKNV
-487 IWQFE
+487 WQFE

-499 ILVDGREIK
+499 IMVDGREIK
-508 TKRSVT
+508 TQRSVT
-514 VGKTIGA
+514 VGKTVGA

-561 TLAAGFS
+561 TLAAAFS

-601 LLKNLISGVM
+601 LLKNLISGFM

-640 STIQGAQGND
+640 STIQGVQGND

-665 WTYST
+665 WTYSH

-684 SNVNE
+684 SSVQE

-697 SADHPQVKQVPAPVV
+697 SADHPQVKQVPAPII

-735 IQPAQIL
+735 IQPGQIL
-742 SDLRVS
+742 SGLRIS
-748 ILAAFAEAGIELPF
+748 ILEEFAQAGIELPF

-776 VRVHPSTTPAT
+776 VCVASPPTTAL

>member
-1 MKPPFFS
+1 M
-8 ARKALCVAAL
+8 
-18 AISVQTCVWA
+18 
-28 QSSAPAT
+28 PAS
-35 SLLGPASGQATTSR
+35 SLLGGASGQTTTPR
-49 DNANSQSERTLS
+49 DNAAQPSERTLT
-61 DIELQTQEMQKRLAA
+61 DIDAQMQEVQKRLAA
-76 TQADIIKAQTAI
+76 LQVDIIKAQAAI
-88 NDGTNVETAARASA
+88 NDSSNVETAARTAA
-102 QDRLNYLRGMQD
+102 QDRLNYLRSMQD
-114 GYTQI
+114 GYAQI

-128 VTTNLDTARK
+128 VTTNLETARK
-138 EKENWQAPTGN
+138 EKENWQAPAGN
-149 APWPLTVADDLQLA
+149 APWPLAVADDLQLA

-169 QLQHLKQRT
+169 QLQHLRQRT

-188 RKTRNQLEV
+188 RKTRSQVEV

-205 PEAARASDAI
+205 PEAARSSDGI
-215 QRRLDRINLELANT
+215 QRRLDRINLDLANT
-229 AIDKDTINIEQITGA
+229 AIDKDTINIEQTTGA

-255 FYNARFSFT
+255 FYNARFTFT
-264 EQDFQKIKADLQK
+264 EQDFQKIKVDIQK
-277 RIDGLKTQE
+277 RIDGLRTQE

-372 QQLTVLKSKHEDL
+372 QQLAVLKSKHEDL
-385 VRQLN
+385 ARQLN

-471 QRFSGIR
+471 QRFSGIK
-478 ASAIEFIND
+478 ASAIEFAND

-539 LALAVNK
+539 LALAVHK

-684 SNVNE
+684 SSVHE

-697 SADHPQVKQVPAPVV
+697 SADHPQVKQMPAPVI

-735 IQPAQIL
+735 TQPAQIL

-776 VRVHPSTTPAT
+776 VRVHPSTTAAI

>member
-1 MKPPFFS
+1 MKTPFFS
-8 ARKALCVAAL
+8 AWQALCIAAL
-18 AISVQTCVWA
+18 AISVQTSVWA
-28 QSSAPAT
+28 QSPTPAA
-35 SLLGPASGQATTSR
+35 SLLGSASGQATTPR
-49 DNANSQSERTLS
+49 DNAAQPSERTLT
-61 DIELQTQEMQKRLAA
+61 DIDAQTQEVQKRLAA
-76 TQADIIKAQTAI
+76 LQVDIIKAQAAI
-88 NDGTNVETAARASA
+88 NDGSNVETVARTAA
-102 QDRLNYLRGMQD
+102 QDRLNYLRGMQEA
-114 GYTQI
+114 YSQL

-128 VTTNLDTARK
+128 VTTNLETARK
-138 EKENWQAPTGN
+138 EKESWQAPAGT
-149 APWPLTVADDLQLA
+149 APWPLSVADDLQLA

-169 QLQHLKQRT
+169 QSQHLKQRT
-178 NIVNDLLADL
+178 NIVNDSLADL
-188 RKTRNQLEV
+188 RKTRSQVEI

-205 PEAARASDAI
+205 PEAVRASEAI
-215 QRRLDRINLELANT
+215 QRRLDRINLDLANT

-244 ISLSTL
+244 ISLATL

-255 FYNARFSFT
+255 FYNNRFTFT
-264 EQDFQKIKADLQK
+264 EQDFQKIKVDLQK
-277 RIDGLKTQE
+277 RIDGLRTQE

-337 ARTERERLRAQIE
+337 ARAERERYRAQIE
-350 LDLLMIQIWEIR
+350 LDLLMIQMWEIR
-362 RDLYANVDSS
+362 RDLYANVDNS
-372 QQLTVLKSKHEDL
+372 QQLAVLKAKHEDL

-404 QSTLALNEQL
+404 QSTLAINEQL
-414 RQAPTSADKA
+414 RQAPTAADKA

-456 TGSEIAHAQLNQTFA
+456 TGAEITQAQLNQTFV
-471 QRFSGIR
+471 QRFSGIK
-478 ASAIEFIND
+478 SSVTEFAKD

-539 LALAVNK
+539 LALAVHK

-684 SNVNE
+684 SNVHE

-697 SADHPQVKQVPAPVV
+697 SADHPQVKQVPAPVI

-748 ILAAFAEAGIELPF
+748 ILAAFAAAGIELPF

-776 VRVHPSTTPAT
+776 VRVHPSTTPAI

>member
-1 MKPPFFS
+1 
-8 ARKALCVAAL
+8 
-18 AISVQTCVWA
+18 T
-28 QSSAPAT
+28 
-35 SLLGPASGQATTSR
+35 
-49 DNANSQSERTLS
+49 
-61 DIELQTQEMQKRLAA
+61 
-76 TQADIIKAQTAI
+76 
-88 NDGTNVETAARASA
+88 
-102 QDRLNYLRGMQD
+102 
-114 GYTQI
+114 
-119 IDNLKNLRR
+119 
-128 VTTNLDTARK
+128 
-138 EKENWQAPTGN
+138 
-149 APWPLTVADDLQLA
+149 
-163 MLRLQF
+163 
-169 QLQHLKQRT
+169 
-178 NIVNDLLADL
+178 
-188 RKTRNQLEV
+188 
-197 ELRQSSTG
+197 
-205 PEAARASDAI
+205 
-215 QRRLDRINLELANT
+215 
-229 AIDKDTINIEQITGA
+229 TGA

-255 FYNARFSFT
+255 FYNARFTFT
-264 EQDFQKIKADLQK
+264 EQDFQKIKVDIQK
-277 RIDGLKTQE
+277 RIDGLRTQE

-372 QQLTVLKSKHEDL
+372 QQLAVLKSKHEDL
-385 VRQLN
+385 ARQLN

-471 QRFSGIR
+471 QRFSGIK
-478 ASAIEFIND
+478 ASAIEFAND

-539 LALAVNK
+539 LALAVHK

-684 SNVNE
+684 SSVHE

-697 SADHPQVKQVPAPVV
+697 SADHPQVKQMPAPVI

-735 IQPAQIL
+735 TQPAQIL

-776 VRVHPSTTPAT
+776 VRVHPSTTAAI

>member
-1 MKPPFFS
+1 MKMLFS
-8 ARKALCVAAL
+8 SVLHGFWAAAFIF
-18 AISVQTCVWA
+18 AIQAPSFA
-28 QSSAPAT
+28 QSTSPAAN
-35 SLLGPASGQATTSR
+35 LLGAASGQPTPAQP
-49 DNANSQSERTLS
+49 AERNLK
-61 DIELQTQEMQKRLAA
+61 DIDAQQQEMQKRLAA
-76 TQADIIKAQTAI
+76 IQSDIVKTQTAI
-88 NDGTNVETAARASA
+88 NDGANLEPTARVAT
-102 QDRLNYLRGMQD
+102 QDRLNYLRGMQEV
-114 GYTQI
+114 YSQI
-119 IDNLKNLRR
+119 VDNLKNLRR
-128 VTTNLDTARK
+128 VTTNLETARK
-138 EKENWQAPTGN
+138 DKENWQAPTGT
-149 APWPLTVADDLQLA
+149 APWPLSVADDLQLSIQ
-163 MLRLQF
+163 RLQF
-169 QLQHLKQRT
+169 QLQYLKQRSD
-178 NIVNDLLADL
+178 ILNDLIADL
-188 RKTRNQLEV
+188 RKSRGQMEI
-197 ELRQSSTG
+197 ELRQSS
-205 PEAARASDAI
+205 ASADAQRAGETV
-215 QRRLDRINLELANT
+215 QRRLDRINLDLANA
-229 AIDKDTINIEQITGA
+229 AIAKDTLHIEQTTSA
-244 ISLSTL
+244 LSLATL
-250 KLTKD
+250 NITKD
-255 FYNARFSFT
+255 FYNNLFAFT

-277 RIDGLKTQE
+277 RIDGLRVQE

-297 DLAAAAKAKS
+297 DLAATAKAKS
-307 DALEQNATA
+307 DALDQTA
-316 TTEARTAARNARLL
+316 TVTPEARTAARNAQLL
-330 ADRKAEA
+330 ADRRVEA
-337 ARTERERLRAQIE
+337 ARTERERYRAQIE
-350 LDLLMIQIWEIR
+350 LELLMIQIWEIR
-362 RDLYANVDSS
+362 RDLYANVDNS
-372 QQLTVLKSKHEDL
+372 QQLAGLKSKHEDL

-414 RQAPTSADKA
+414 RQAPTSAEKA
-424 FLSEMLTPLAEQI
+424 FLSEMLAPLAEQI
-437 DNMRGLYALFE
+437 DNMRGLFALFE

-456 TGSEIAHAQLNQTFA
+456 TGSEIAHAQLNRTFT
-471 QRFSGIR
+471 QRFSGLKAGILEL
-478 ASAIEFIND
+478 AKD

-514 VGKTIGA
+514 VGKTAGA

-561 TLAAGFS
+561 TLAAAFS

-676 VRVTVSYK
+676 VRVTVAYK
-684 SNVNE
+684 SSIQE
-689 VQRILAMV
+689 VQRILELV
-697 SADHPQVKQVPAPVV
+697 SAEHPQVKQVPAPII

-735 IQPAQIL
+735 MQPSQIL

-748 ILAAFAEAGIELPF
+748 ILKEFAQAGIELPF
-762 PQRAVMFDQSNPIA
+762 PQRTVIFDQSNPIA
-776 VRVHPSTTPAT
+776 VRVDPSSASAL

>member
-1 MKPPFFS
+1 MKQPIFS
-8 ARKALCVAAL
+8 ARQALCIAAL
-18 AISVQTCVWA
+18 AMSVQACVWA
-28 QSSAPAT
+28 QSPMPAA
-35 SLLGPASGQATTSR
+35 SLLGPASGQPTAPR
-49 DNANSQSERTLS
+49 DNAAQPSERTLA
-61 DIELQTQEMQKRLAA
+61 DIDAQTQEMQKRLAA
-76 TQADIIKAQTAI
+76 IQTDIIKAQAAI
-88 NDGTNVETAARASA
+88 NDSTTVETAARTAA
-102 QDRLNYLRGMQD
+102 QDRLNYLRGMQEA
-114 GYTQI
+114 YSQI

-128 VTTNLDTARK
+128 VTTNLETARK
-138 EKENWQAPTGN
+138 EKENWQAPAGT
-149 APWPLTVADDLQLA
+149 APWPLSVADDLQLK

-178 NIVNDLLADL
+178 NIVNDLLADH
-188 RKTRNQLEV
+188 RKIRTQAEV

-205 PEAARASDAI
+205 PEATRASEAI
-215 QRRLDRINLELANT
+215 QRRLDRINLDLANT
-229 AIDKDTINIEQITGA
+229 AIDKDTINIEQATGA
-244 ISLSTL
+244 ISLATL

-255 FYNARFSFT
+255 FYNARFTFT
-264 EQDFQKIKADLQK
+264 EKDFEKIKIDLQK

-330 ADRKAEA
+330 ADRRAEA
-337 ARTERERLRAQIE
+337 ARTERERYRAQIE

-362 RDLYANVDSS
+362 RDLYANVDNN
-372 QQLTVLKSKHEDL
+372 QQLAVLKSKYEDL

-390 LGLNYLNQLIAEKS
+390 LGLSYLNQLIAEKS

-414 RQAPTSADKA
+414 RQASTSAEKA
-424 FLSEMLTPLAEQI
+424 FLTEMLAPLAEQI
-437 DNMRGLYALFE
+437 DIMRGLYALFE

-456 TGSEIAHAQLNQTFA
+456 TGSEIAHAQLNQTFV
-471 QRFSGIR
+471 QRFSGVK
-478 ASAIEFIND
+478 ASVLELAND

-499 ILVDGREIK
+499 IVVDGREIK

-684 SNVNE
+684 SSVQE

-697 SADHPQVKQVPAPVV
+697 SSEHPQVKQMPEPVI

-735 IQPAQIL
+735 MQPAQIL

-748 ILAAFAEAGIELPF
+748 ILAAFAKAGIELPY

-776 VRVHPSTTPAT
+776 VRVHPSSTSAL

>member
-1 MKPPFFS
+1 MKTPFFS
-8 ARKALCVAAL
+8 AWQALCIAAL
-18 AISVQTCVWA
+18 AISVQTSVWA
-28 QSSAPAT
+28 QSPMPAS
-35 SLLGPASGQATTSR
+35 SLLGGASGQTTTPR
-49 DNANSQSERTLS
+49 DNAAQPSERTLT
-61 DIELQTQEMQKRLAA
+61 DIDAQMQEVQKRLAA
-76 TQADIIKAQTAI
+76 LQVDIIKAQAAI
-88 NDGTNVETAARASA
+88 NDSSNVETAARTAT
-102 QDRLNYLRGMQD
+102 QDRLNYLRGMQEA
-114 GYTQI
+114 YSQL

-128 VTTNLDTARK
+128 VTTNLETARK
-138 EKENWQAPTGN
+138 EKENWQAPAGT
-149 APWPLTVADDLQLA
+149 APWPLSVADDLQFA

-169 QLQHLKQRT
+169 QAQHLKQRT
-178 NIVNDLLADL
+178 SIVNDLLADL
-188 RKTRNQLEV
+188 RKTRSQVEI
-197 ELRQSSTG
+197 ELRQSGTG
-205 PEAARASDAI
+205 PETARASEAI

-244 ISLSTL
+244 ISLATL

-255 FYNARFSFT
+255 FYNNRFTFT
-264 EQDFQKIKADLQK
+264 EQDFQKIKVDLQK
-277 RIDGLKTQE
+277 RIDGLRTQE

-362 RDLYANVDSS
+362 RDLYANVDNS
-372 QQLTVLKSKHEDL
+372 QQLAVLKAKHEDL

-404 QSTLALNEQL
+404 QSTLVLNEQL

-424 FLSEMLTPLAEQI
+424 FLSEMLRPLAEQI

-456 TGSEIAHAQLNQTFA
+456 TGAEITQAQLNQTFV
-471 QRFSGIR
+471 QRFSGIK
-478 ASAIEFIND
+478 SSVTEFAKD

-539 LALAVNK
+539 LALAVHK

-684 SNVNE
+684 SNVHE

-697 SADHPQVKQVPAPVV
+697 SADHPQVKQVPAPVI

-748 ILAAFAEAGIELPF
+748 ILAAFAAAGIELPF

-776 VRVHPSTTPAT
+776 VRVHSSTTAAI

>member
-1 MKPPFFS
+1 MKTPFFS
-8 ARKALCVAAL
+8 AWQAICIAAL
-18 AISVQTCVWA
+18 AISVQTSVWA
-28 QSSAPAT
+28 QSPMPAA
-35 SLLGPASGQATTSR
+35 SLLGGASGQATTPR
-49 DNANSQSERTLS
+49 DNAAQPSERTLT
-61 DIELQTQEMQKRLAA
+61 DIDAQTQEVQKRLAA
-76 TQADIIKAQTAI
+76 LQVDIIKAQAAI
-88 NDGTNVETAARASA
+88 NDSSNVETAARTAT
-102 QDRLNYLRGMQD
+102 QDRLNYLRGMQEA
-114 GYTQI
+114 YSQL

-128 VTTNLDTARK
+128 VTTNLETARK
-138 EKENWQAPTGN
+138 EKENWQAPAGT
-149 APWPLTVADDLQLA
+149 APWPLSVADDLQLA

-169 QLQHLKQRT
+169 QAQHLKQRT
-178 NIVNDLLADL
+178 SIVNDLLADL
-188 RKTRNQLEV
+188 RKTRSQVEI
-197 ELRQSSTG
+197 ELRQSGTG
-205 PEAARASDAI
+205 PETARASEAI

-277 RIDGLKTQE
+277 RIDGLRTQE

-362 RDLYANVDSS
+362 RDLYANVDNS
-372 QQLTVLKSKHEDL
+372 QQLAVLKAKHEDL

-404 QSTLALNEQL
+404 QSTLVLNEQL

-456 TGSEIAHAQLNQTFA
+456 TGSEIAHAQLNQTFV
-471 QRFSGIR
+471 QRFSGIK
-478 ASAIEFIND
+478 ASVTEFAKD

-539 LALAVNK
+539 LALAVHK

-684 SNVNE
+684 SSVHE

-697 SADHPQVKQVPAPVV
+697 SADHPQVKQVPAPVI

-735 IQPAQIL
+735 TQPAQIL

-776 VRVHPSTTPAT
+776 VRVHPSTTAAI

>member
-1 MKPPFFS
+1 MKTPFFS
-8 ARKALCVAAL
+8 ARQALCIAAL
-18 AISVQTCVWA
+18 ALSVQTCAWA
-28 QSSAPAT
+28 QSPTPAT
-35 SLLGPASGQATTSR
+35 SLLGAASGQATTPR
-49 DNANSQSERTLS
+49 DNANPQSERTLT
-61 DIELQTQEMQKRLAA
+61 DIDAQMQEMQKRLAA
-76 TQADIIKAQTAI
+76 AQADIIKAQAAI
-88 NDGTNVETAARASA
+88 NDGTNVETAARTAA
-102 QDRLNYLRGMQD
+102 QDRLNYLRSMQD
-114 GYTQI
+114 GYAQI

-128 VTTNLDTARK
+128 VTTNLETARK
-138 EKENWQAPTGN
+138 EKENWQAPAGN
-149 APWPLTVADDLQLA
+149 APWPLSVADDLQLA

-169 QLQHLKQRT
+169 QSQHLKQRT
-178 NIVNDLLADL
+178 SIVNDLLADL
-188 RKTRNQLEV
+188 RKTRSQLEV

-205 PEAARASDAI
+205 PEAARTSDGI
-215 QRRLDRINLELANT
+215 QRRLDRINLELANS

-255 FYNARFSFT
+255 FYNARFTFT

-277 RIDGLKTQE
+277 RIDALKTQE

-362 RDLYANVDSS
+362 RDLYANVDNS
-372 QQLTVLKSKHEDL
+372 QQLAVLKAKHEDL

-414 RQAPTSADKA
+414 RQAPTSAEKA

-456 TGSEIAHAQLNQTFA
+456 TGSEIAHAQLNQTFV
-471 QRFSGIR
+471 QRFSGIK
-478 ASAIEFIND
+478 ASVVEFAND

-684 SNVNE
+684 SSVHE

-697 SADHPQVKQVPAPVV
+697 SADHPQVKQMPAPVI
-712 TLEDFGDNGLVFNLQ
+712 TLEDFGDNGLV
-727 FWIRLQAG
+727 
-735 IQPAQIL
+735 
-742 SDLRVS
+742 
-748 ILAAFAEAGIELPF
+748 
-762 PQRAVMFDQSNPIA
+762 
-776 VRVHPSTTPAT
+776 

>member
-1 MKPPFFS
+1 MKTPCFS
-8 ARKALCVAAL
+8 ARQLICIAAL
-18 AISVQTCVWA
+18 TMSAHAIALA
-28 QSSAPAT
+28 QSAPPTA
-35 SLLGPASGQATTSR
+35 SLLGTTSGQATTPR
-49 DNANSQSERTLS
+49 DNATQQSERTLT
-61 DIELQTQEMQKRLAA
+61 DIDSQTQEMQKRLAA
-76 TQADIIKAQTAI
+76 IQADIIKAQVAI
-88 NDGTNVETAARASA
+88 NDGANVETAARTAA

-114 GYTQI
+114 GYMQI

-128 VTTNLDTARK
+128 VTTNLQTARK
-138 EKENWQAPTGN
+138 EKENWQAPLGT
-149 APWPLTVADDLQLA
+149 APWPLSTSDELEFT
-163 MLRLQF
+163 MSRIQF

-178 NIVNDLLADL
+178 NIVNDVLADL
-188 RKTRNQLEV
+188 RKSRSQLEV
-197 ELRQSSTG
+197 ELRQSSSG
-205 PEAARASDAI
+205 ADAQRISETI
-215 QRRLDRINLELANT
+215 QRRLDRLNLDLANT
-229 AIDKDTINIEQITGA
+229 AIDKDTINIEQITSA
-244 ISLSTL
+244 TNLATF

-255 FYNARFSFT
+255 FYNERFSFT
-264 EQDFQKIKADLQK
+264 EQDFQKLKADIQK
-277 RIDGLKTQE
+277 RIEGLRSQE

-297 DLAAAAKAKS
+297 DVAAAAKVKS
-307 DALEQNATA
+307 DALEQSTTA
-316 TTEARTAARNARLL
+316 TPEARTAARNARLL
-330 ADRKAEA
+330 ADRRAEA

-362 RDLYANVDSS
+362 RDLFANVDNS
-372 QQLTVLKSKHEDL
+372 QQLAVLKSKHEEL
-385 VRQLN
+385 ARQLN

-437 DNMRGLYALFE
+437 DSMRGLYALFE
-448 RARQYLEI
+448 RTRQYLEI
-456 TGSEIAHAQLNQTFA
+456 TASEIEHAQLNQTFA
-471 QRFSGIR
+471 QRFSAIR
-478 ASAIEFIND
+478 AAAIGFAND

-539 LALAVNK
+539 LALAVHK

-657 LVEQKLVN
+657 FVEQKLVN
-665 WTYST
+665 WTYTT

-684 SNVNE
+684 SSVHE
-689 VQRILAMV
+689 VQRILALV
-697 SADHPQVKQVPAPVV
+697 SADHPQVKQVPAPVI

-742 SDLRVS
+742 SELRVS

-776 VRVHPSTTPAT
+776 VRVHPSTTSAI

>member
-1 MKPPFFS
+1 MKTPFLS
-8 ARKALCVAAL
+8 AWQALCIAAL
-18 AISVQTCVWA
+18 AMSVQVCVWA
-28 QSSAPAT
+28 QSPTPAA
-35 SLLGPASGQATTSR
+35 SLLGAASGQATAPR
-49 DNANSQSERTLS
+49 DSAAQPSERTLA
-61 DIELQTQEMQKRLAA
+61 DIDAQTQEMQKRLAA
-76 TQADIIKAQTAI
+76 IQADIIKAQAAI
-88 NDGTNVETAARASA
+88 NDSANVETAARTAA
-102 QDRLNYLRGMQD
+102 QDRLNYLRGMQEA
-114 GYTQI
+114 YSQI

-128 VTTNLDTARK
+128 VTTNLETARK
-138 EKENWQAPTGN
+138 EKENWQAPAGT
-149 APWPLTVADDLQLA
+149 APWPLSVADDLQLA

-188 RKTRNQLEV
+188 RKTRTQAEV
-197 ELRQSSTG
+197 ELRQSSTS
-205 PEAARASDAI
+205 PEAARTSEAI
-215 QRRLDRINLELANT
+215 QRRLDRINLDLANT
-229 AIDKDTINIEQITGA
+229 AIDKDTINIEQATGA
-244 ISLSTL
+244 IGLATL

-255 FYNARFSFT
+255 FYNARFTFT

-277 RIDGLKTQE
+277 RIDGLRTQE

-316 TTEARTAARNARLL
+316 TPEARTAARNARLL
-330 ADRKAEA
+330 ADRRAEA
-337 ARTERERLRAQIE
+337 ARTERERYRAQIE

-362 RDLYANVDSS
+362 RDLYANVDNS
-372 QQLTVLKSKHEDL
+372 QQLAVLKSKHEDL

-390 LGLNYLNQLIAEKS
+390 LGLSYLNQLIAEKS

-414 RQAPTSADKA
+414 RQAPTSAEKA
-424 FLSEMLTPLAEQI
+424 FLSEMLAPLAEQI
-437 DNMRGLYALFE
+437 DIMRGLYALFE

-456 TGSEIAHAQLNQTFA
+456 TGSEIAHAQLNQTFI
-471 QRFSGIR
+471 QRFSGIK
-478 ASAIEFIND
+478 ASVFELAND

-499 ILVDGREIK
+499 IVVDGREIK

-684 SNVNE
+684 SSVQE

-697 SADHPQVKQVPAPVV
+697 SAEHPQVKQMPEPVI

-748 ILAAFAEAGIELPF
+748 ILAAFAKAGIELPY
-762 PQRAVMFDQSNPIA
+762 PQRAVMFEQSNPIA
-776 VRVHPSTTPAT
+776 VRVHPSSTSAL

>member
-1 MKPPFFS
+1 MKTPFFS
-8 ARKALCVAAL
+8 ARQALCIAAL
-18 AISVQTCVWA
+18 ALSVQTCAWA
-28 QSSAPAT
+28 QSPTPAT
-35 SLLGPASGQATTSR
+35 SLLGVASGQATTPR
-49 DNANSQSERTLS
+49 DNANPQSERTLT
-61 DIELQTQEMQKRLAA
+61 DIDAQMQEMQKRLAA
-76 TQADIIKAQTAI
+76 AQADIIKAQAAI
-88 NDGTNVETAARASA
+88 NDGTNVETAARTAA
-102 QDRLNYLRGMQD
+102 QDRLNYLRSMQD
-114 GYTQI
+114 GYAQI

-128 VTTNLDTARK
+128 VTTNLETARK
-138 EKENWQAPTGN
+138 EKENWQAPAGT
-149 APWPLTVADDLQLA
+149 APWPLSVADDLQLA

-169 QLQHLKQRT
+169 QSQHLKQRT
-178 NIVNDLLADL
+178 NIVNDLLTDL
-188 RKTRNQLEV
+188 RKTRSQLEV
-197 ELRQSSTG
+197 DLRQSSTG
-205 PEAARASDAI
+205 PEAARTSDAI
-215 QRRLDRINLELANT
+215 QRRLDRINLELANS

-277 RIDGLKTQE
+277 RIDALKTQE

-362 RDLYANVDSS
+362 RDLYANVDNS
-372 QQLTVLKSKHEDL
+372 QQLAVLKSKHEDL

-414 RQAPTSADKA
+414 RQAPTSAEKA

-456 TGSEIAHAQLNQTFA
+456 TGSEIAHAQLNQTFV
-471 QRFSGIR
+471 QRFSGIK
-478 ASAIEFIND
+478 ASVVEFAND

-684 SNVNE
+684 SNVHE

-697 SADHPQVKQVPAPVV
+697 SADHPQVKQVPAPVI

-776 VRVHPSTTPAT
+776 VRVHPSTTPAI

>member
-1 MKPPFFS
+1 MKTPFFS
-8 ARKALCVAAL
+8 AWQALCIAAL
-18 AISVQTCVWA
+18 AISVQTSVWA
-28 QSSAPAT
+28 QSPMPAS
-35 SLLGPASGQATTSR
+35 SLLGGASGQATTPR
-49 DNANSQSERTLS
+49 DNAAQPSERTLT
-61 DIELQTQEMQKRLAA
+61 DIDAQMQEVQKRLAA
-76 TQADIIKAQTAI
+76 LQVDIIKAQAAI
-88 NDGTNVETAARASA
+88 NDSSNVETAARTAA
-102 QDRLNYLRGMQD
+102 QDRLNYLRSMQD
-114 GYTQI
+114 GYAQI

-128 VTTNLDTARK
+128 VTTNLETARK
-138 EKENWQAPTGN
+138 EKENWQAPAGN
-149 APWPLTVADDLQLA
+149 APWPLAVADDLQLA

-169 QLQHLKQRT
+169 QLQHLRQRT

-188 RKTRNQLEV
+188 RKTRSQVEV

-205 PEAARASDAI
+205 PEAARTSDGI
-215 QRRLDRINLELANT
+215 QRRLDRINLDLANT
-229 AIDKDTINIEQITGA
+229 AIDKDTINIEQTTGA

-255 FYNARFSFT
+255 FYNARFTFT
-264 EQDFQKIKADLQK
+264 EQDFQKIKVDIQK
-277 RIDGLKTQE
+277 RIDGLRTQE

-372 QQLTVLKSKHEDL
+372 QQLAVLKSKHEDL
-385 VRQLN
+385 ARQLN

-471 QRFSGIR
+471 QRFSGIK
-478 ASAIEFIND
+478 ASAIEFAND

-539 LALAVNK
+539 LALAVHK

-684 SNVNE
+684 SSVHE

-697 SADHPQVKQVPAPVV
+697 SADHPQVKQMPAPVI

-735 IQPAQIL
+735 TQPAQIL

-776 VRVHPSTTPAT
+776 VRVHPSTTAAI

>member
-1 MKPPFFS
+1 MKTPFFS
-8 ARKALCVAAL
+8 ARQTLCIAAL

-28 QSSAPAT
+28 QSPTPAT
-35 SLLGPASGQATTSR
+35 SLLGTASGQTTTTR
-49 DNANSQSERTLS
+49 DSGIQQSERTLA
-61 DIELQTQEMQKRLAA
+61 DIDAQTQEMQKRSAA
-76 TQADIIKAQTAI
+76 IQADINKAQAAI
-88 NDGTNVETAARASA
+88 NDGTNVETAARTAA
-102 QDRLNYLRGMQD
+102 QDRLNYLRSMQD

-128 VTTNLDTARK
+128 VTTNLETARK
-138 EKENWQAPTGN
+138 EKENWQAPAGN
-149 APWPLTVADDLQLA
+149 APWPLAVADDLQLA

-169 QLQHLKQRT
+169 QLQHLRQRT

-188 RKTRNQLEV
+188 RKTRSQVEV

-205 PEAARASDAI
+205 PDAARTSDGI
-215 QRRLDRINLELANT
+215 QRRLERINLDLANT
-229 AIDKDTINIEQITGA
+229 AIDKDTINIEQTTAA

-255 FYNARFSFT
+255 FYNARFTFT
-264 EQDFQKIKADLQK
+264 EQDFQKIKADIQK
-277 RIDGLKTQE
+277 RIDGLRTQE

-297 DLAAAAKAKS
+297 DLAAAAKTKS

-337 ARTERERLRAQIE
+337 ARTERERYRAQIE

-362 RDLYANVDSS
+362 RDLYANVDNS
-372 QQLTVLKSKHEDL
+372 QQLAVLKSKHEDL

-471 QRFSGIR
+471 QRFSGVK
-478 ASAIEFIND
+478 AAAIEFAND

-539 LALAVNK
+539 LALAVHK

-676 VRVTVSYK
+676 VRVTVAYK
-684 SNVNE
+684 SSVHE

-697 SADHPQVKQVPAPVV
+697 SADHPQVKQVPAPVI

-776 VRVHPSTTPAT
+776 VRVHPSTTPAI

>member
-1 MKPPFFS
+1 MKTPFFS
-8 ARKALCVAAL
+8 ARQTLCIAAL

-28 QSSAPAT
+28 QSPTPAT
-35 SLLGPASGQATTSR
+35 SLLGTASGQTTTTR
-49 DNANSQSERTLS
+49 DSGIQQSERTLA
-61 DIELQTQEMQKRLAA
+61 DIDAQTQEMQKRSAA
-76 TQADIIKAQTAI
+76 IQADINKAQAAI
-88 NDGTNVETAARASA
+88 NDGTNVETAARTAA
-102 QDRLNYLRGMQD
+102 QDRLNYLRSMQD

-128 VTTNLDTARK
+128 VTTNLETARK
-138 EKENWQAPTGN
+138 EKENWQAPAGN
-149 APWPLTVADDLQLA
+149 APWPLAVADDLQLA

-169 QLQHLKQRT
+169 QLQHLRQRT

-188 RKTRNQLEV
+188 RKTRSQVEV

-205 PEAARASDAI
+205 PDAARTSDGI
-215 QRRLDRINLELANT
+215 QRRLERINLDLANT
-229 AIDKDTINIEQITGA
+229 AIDKDTINIEQTTAA

-255 FYNARFSFT
+255 FYNARFTFT
-264 EQDFQKIKADLQK
+264 EQDFQKIKADIQK
-277 RIDGLKTQE
+277 RIDGLRTQE

-337 ARTERERLRAQIE
+337 ARTERERYRAQIE

-362 RDLYANVDSS
+362 RDLYANVDNS
-372 QQLTVLKSKHEDL
+372 QQLAVLKSKHEDL

-471 QRFSGIR
+471 QRFSGVK
-478 ASAIEFIND
+478 AAAIEFAND

-539 LALAVNK
+539 LALAVHK

-676 VRVTVSYK
+676 VRVTVAYK
-684 SNVNE
+684 SSVHE

-697 SADHPQVKQVPAPVV
+697 SADHPQVKQVPAPVI

-776 VRVHPSTTPAT
+776 VRVHPSTTPAI

>member
-1 MKPPFFS
+1 MKTLF
-8 ARKALCVAAL
+8 
-18 AISVQTCVWA
+18 ISVLQGFYAVTLAFTFQASSLA
-28 QSSAPAT
+28 QSASPT
-35 SLLGPASGQATTSR
+35 SNLLNAASGQATSTR
-49 DNANSQSERTLS
+49 ETPAQPSERTPS
-61 DIELQTQEMQKRLAA
+61 DIDAQLQDMQKRLVA
-76 TQADIIKAQTAI
+76 TQADIVKAQAAI
-88 NDGTNVETAARASA
+88 SDGTNVETAARLAA
-102 QDRLNYLRGMQD
+102 QDRLNYLRSMQEA
-114 GYTQI
+114 YSQI

-128 VTTNLDTARK
+128 VTTNLETARK
-138 EKENWQAPTGN
+138 EKQNWHAPAGT
-149 APWPLTVADDLQLA
+149 APWPLASADELQLA
-163 MLRLQF
+163 ILRLQF
-169 QLQHLKQRT
+169 QLQHLRQRT
-178 NIVNDLLADL
+178 NIVNDLIADL
-188 RKTRNQLEV
+188 RKSRSQIEI
-197 ELRQSSTG
+197 ELRQSSAG
-205 PEAARASDAI
+205 AEAQRTSEVI
-215 QRRLDRINLELANT
+215 QRRLDRINLDLANT
-229 AIDKDTINIEQITGA
+229 AIDKDTITVEQTTGA
-244 ISLSTL
+244 ISLATL

-255 FYNARFSFT
+255 FYNGRFTFT
-264 EQDFQKIKADLQK
+264 EEDFQKIKADLQK
-277 RIDGLKTQE
+277 RIVSLRTQE

-307 DALEQNATA
+307 DALDQNATA
-316 TTEARTAARNARLL
+316 TPEARTAARNARLL
-330 ADRKAEA
+330 A
-337 ARTERERLRAQIE
+337 RTERERYRAQID
-350 LDLLMIQIWEIR
+350 LDLLMIQMWEIR
-362 RDLYANVDSS
+362 RDLYANVDNS
-372 QQLTVLKSKHEDL
+372 QQLAVLKSKHEEL
-385 VRQLN
+385 ARQLN

-414 RQAPTSADKA
+414 RQASTSAEKT

-437 DNMRGLYALFE
+437 DSMRGLYALFE

-456 TGSEIAHAQLNQTFA
+456 SGSEIALAQLNQSFA
-471 QRFSGIR
+471 QRFSGFK
-478 ASAIEFIND
+478 AALGEFAND
-487 IWQFE
+487 VWQFE

-499 ILVDGREIK
+499 IVVDGREIK

-514 VGKTIGA
+514 IGKTAGA

-539 LALAVNK
+539 LALAVDK

-568 LILTAFNIVEIPL
+568 LIITAFNIVEIPL

-619 IGDLVEIDGILG
+619 IGDLVEIDGVLG

-670 RDARRD
+670 RDARKD

-684 SNVNE
+684 SSVERVRN
-689 VQRILAMV
+689 ILAQV
-697 SADHPQVKQVPAPVV
+697 SAEHPQVKQVPAPVI

-727 FWIRLQAG
+727 FWINLQAG
-735 IQPAQIL
+735 TMPGQIL
-742 SDLRVS
+742 SDLRIS

-762 PQRAVMFDQSNPIA
+762 PQRAVIFDQSNPIA
-776 VRVHPSTTPAT
+776 VQIQAPSTPAP

>member
-1 MKPPFFS
+1 MNKLFS
-8 ARKALCVAAL
+8 SVLHGFWVAAFIF
-18 AISVQTCVWA
+18 AIQTPSFA
-28 QSSAPAT
+28 QNPSPA
-35 SLLGPASGQATTSR
+35 SNLLGMTPGQTTAARETPA
-49 DNANSQSERTLS
+49 ERGLK
-61 DIELQTQEMQKRLAA
+61 DIDAQQQDMQKRLAA
-76 TQADIIKAQTAI
+76 IQADLVKAQTVV
-88 NDGTNVETAARASA
+88 NDGANLETAARVAA
-102 QDRLNYLRGMQD
+102 QDRLNHLRGMQEA
-114 GYTQI
+114 YSQI
-119 IDNLKNLRR
+119 VDNIKNLRR
-128 VTTNLDTARK
+128 VTTNLETARK
-138 EKENWQAPTGN
+138 DKENWQAPTGS
-149 APWPLTVADDLQLA
+149 APWPLSVADDLQLSIQ
-163 MLRLQF
+163 RLQF
-169 QLQHLKQRT
+169 QLQYLKQRSD
-178 NIVNDLLADL
+178 ILNDLIADL
-188 RKTRNQLEV
+188 RKSRSQMEI
-197 ELRQSSTG
+197 ELRQSS
-205 PEAARASDAI
+205 ASADAQRAGETV
-215 QRRLDRINLELANT
+215 QRRLDRINLDLANA
-229 AIDKDTINIEQITGA
+229 AIGKDTLHIEQTTGA
-244 ISLSTL
+244 ISLATL
-250 KLTKD
+250 KITKD
-255 FYNARFSFT
+255 FYNNRFAFT

-277 RIDGLKTQE
+277 RIDSLRVQE

-297 DLAAAAKAKS
+297 DLAATAKAKS
-307 DALEQNATA
+307 DALDQTATA
-316 TTEARTAARNARLL
+316 TPEARTAARNAQLL
-330 ADRKAEA
+330 ADRRVEA
-337 ARTERERLRAQIE
+337 ARTERERYRAQTE

-362 RDLYANVDSS
+362 RDLYANVDNG
-372 QQLTVLKSKHEDL
+372 QQLAGLKSKHEDL

-404 QSTLALNEQL
+404 QSTLAFNEQL
-414 RQAPTSADKA
+414 RQAPTSVEKA
-424 FLSEMLTPLAEQI
+424 FLSEMLAPLAEQI

-456 TGSEIAHAQLNQTFA
+456 TGSEIAQAQLNQTFA
-471 QRFSGIR
+471 QRFSGLKAGI
-478 ASAIEFIND
+478 IELAKD

-514 VGKTIGA
+514 VGKTAGA

-561 TLAAGFS
+561 TLAAAFS

-676 VRVTVSYK
+676 VRMTVSYK
-684 SNVNE
+684 SSVQE
-689 VQRILAMV
+689 VQRILARV
-697 SADHPQVKQVPAPVV
+697 SANHLQVKQDPAPVI

-748 ILAAFAEAGIELPF
+748 ILEEFAQAGIELPF

-776 VRVHPSTTPAT
+776 VRVEPSITSAL

>member
-1 MKPPFFS
+1 MKTPFLS
-8 ARKALCVAAL
+8 AWQALCIAAL
-18 AISVQTCVWA
+18 AMSVQVCVWA
-28 QSSAPAT
+28 QSPTPAA
-35 SLLGPASGQATTSR
+35 SLLGAASGQATAPR
-49 DNANSQSERTLS
+49 DSAAQPSERTLA
-61 DIELQTQEMQKRLAA
+61 DIDAQTQEMQKRLAA
-76 TQADIIKAQTAI
+76 IQADIIKAQAAI
-88 NDGTNVETAARASA
+88 NDSANVETAARTAA
-102 QDRLNYLRGMQD
+102 QDRLNYLRGMQEA
-114 GYTQI
+114 YSQI

-128 VTTNLDTARK
+128 VTTNLETARK
-138 EKENWQAPTGN
+138 EKENWQAPAGT
-149 APWPLTVADDLQLA
+149 APWPLSVADDLQLA

-188 RKTRNQLEV
+188 RKTRTQAEV
-197 ELRQSSTG
+197 ELRQSSTS
-205 PEAARASDAI
+205 PEAARTSEAI
-215 QRRLDRINLELANT
+215 QRRLDRINLDLANT
-229 AIDKDTINIEQITGA
+229 AIDKDTINIEQATGA
-244 ISLSTL
+244 IGLATL

-255 FYNARFSFT
+255 FYNARFTFT

-277 RIDGLKTQE
+277 RIDGLRTQE

-316 TTEARTAARNARLL
+316 TPEARTAARNARLL
-330 ADRKAEA
+330 ADRRAEA
-337 ARTERERLRAQIE
+337 ARTERERYRAQIE

-362 RDLYANVDSS
+362 RDLYANVDNS
-372 QQLTVLKSKHEDL
+372 QQLAVLKSKHEDL

-390 LGLNYLNQLIAEKS
+390 LGLSYLNQLIAEKS

-414 RQAPTSADKA
+414 RQAPTSAEKA
-424 FLSEMLTPLAEQI
+424 FLSEMLAPLAEQI
-437 DNMRGLYALFE
+437 DIMRGLYALFE

-456 TGSEIAHAQLNQTFA
+456 TGSEIAHAQLNQTFI
-471 QRFSGIR
+471 QRFSGIK
-478 ASAIEFIND
+478 ASVFELAND

-499 ILVDGREIK
+499 IVVDGREIK

-684 SNVNE
+684 SSVPE

-697 SADHPQVKQVPAPVV
+697 SAEHPQVKQMPEPVI

-748 ILAAFAEAGIELPF
+748 ILAAFAKAGIELPY
-762 PQRAVMFDQSNPIA
+762 PQRAVMFEQSNPIA
-776 VRVHPSTTPAT
+776 VRVHPSSTSAL

>member
-1 MKPPFFS
+1 MLLS
-8 ARKALCVAAL
+8 SVLHSLWAATL
-18 AISVQTCVWA
+18 IFAIQAPSFA
-28 QSSAPAT
+28 QSASPAA
-35 SLLGPASGQATTSR
+35 SLLGTAPGQTTPARETPAQPAER
-49 DNANSQSERTLS
+49 DLK
-61 DIELQTQEMQKRLAA
+61 DIDTQQQEMQKRLAA
-76 TQADIIKAQTAI
+76 TQADIVKAQTAI
-88 NDGTNVETAARASA
+88 NDGANLETAARVAT
-102 QDRLNYLRGMQD
+102 QDRLNHLRGMQEA
-114 GYTQI
+114 YSQI
-119 IDNLKNLRR
+119 VDNLKNLRR
-128 VTTNLDTARK
+128 VTTNLETARK
-138 EKENWQAPTGN
+138 DKENWRAPTGS
-149 APWPLTVADDLQLA
+149 APWSLSVADDLQLSIQ
-163 MLRLQF
+163 RLQF
-169 QLQHLKQRT
+169 QLQYLKQRS
-178 NIVNDLLADL
+178 NILNDLIADL
-188 RKTRNQLEV
+188 RKSRSQMEI
-197 ELRQSSTG
+197 ELRQSS
-205 PEAARASDAI
+205 ASADAQRAGETL
-215 QRRLDRINLELANT
+215 QRRLDRINLDLAN
-229 AIDKDTINIEQITGA
+229 ASIDKDTIYIEQATGA
-244 ISLSTL
+244 IGLATL
-250 KLTKD
+250 KITKD
-255 FYNARFSFT
+255 FYNNRFAFT

-277 RIDGLKTQE
+277 RIDGLRAQE

-297 DLAAAAKAKS
+297 DLAATAKAKS
-307 DALEQNATA
+307 DALDQTA
-316 TTEARTAARNARLL
+316 AVTPEARAAARNAQLL
-330 ADRKAEA
+330 ADRRVGA
-337 ARTERERLRAQIE
+337 ARTERERYRAQIN

-362 RDLYANVDSS
+362 RDLYANVDNS
-372 QQLTVLKSKHEDL
+372 QQLAGLKSKHEDL

-414 RQAPTSADKA
+414 RQAPTSAEKA
-424 FLSEMLTPLAEQI
+424 FLSEMLAPLAEQI

-456 TGSEIAHAQLNQTFA
+456 TGSEIAQAQHNQTFA
-471 QRFSGIR
+471 QRFSGLKAGI
-478 ASAIEFIND
+478 IELAKD
-487 IWQFE
+487 VWKFE

-508 TKRSVT
+508 TQRSVT
-514 VGKTIGA
+514 VGKTVGA

-561 TLAAGFS
+561 TLAAAFS

-611 LLIEKPIR
+611 LLVEKPIR

-640 STIQGAQGND
+640 STIQGVQGND

-670 RDARRD
+670 RDARKD
-676 VRVTVSYK
+676 IRVTVSYK
-684 SNVNE
+684 SSVQE
-689 VQRILAMV
+689 VQRILEMV
-697 SADHPQVKQVPAPVV
+697 SADHPQVKQVPAPII

-735 IQPAQIL
+735 IQPGQIL
-742 SDLRVS
+742 SGLRVS
-748 ILAAFAEAGIELPF
+748 ILEEFAQAGIELPF

-776 VRVHPSTTPAT
+776 VRVASSPTSAL

>member
-1 MKPPFFS
+1 MKTLF
-8 ARKALCVAAL
+8 
-18 AISVQTCVWA
+18 ISVLQGFYAVTLAFTFQASSLA
-28 QSSAPAT
+28 QSASPT
-35 SLLGPASGQATTSR
+35 SNLLNAASGQATSTR
-49 DNANSQSERTLS
+49 ETPAQPSERTPS
-61 DIELQTQEMQKRLAA
+61 DIDAQLQDMQKRLVA
-76 TQADIIKAQTAI
+76 TQADIVKAQAAI
-88 NDGTNVETAARASA
+88 SDGTNVETAARLAA
-102 QDRLNYLRGMQD
+102 QDRLNHLRSMQEA
-114 GYTQI
+114 YSQI

-128 VTTNLDTARK
+128 VTTNLETARK
-138 EKENWQAPTGN
+138 EKQNWHAPAGT
-149 APWPLTVADDLQLA
+149 APWPLASADELQLA
-163 MLRLQF
+163 ILRLQF
-169 QLQHLKQRT
+169 QLQHLRQRT
-178 NIVNDLLADL
+178 NIVNDLIADL
-188 RKTRNQLEV
+188 RKSRSQIEI
-197 ELRQSSTG
+197 ELRQSSAG
-205 PEAARASDAI
+205 AEAQRTSEVI
-215 QRRLDRINLELANT
+215 QRRLDRINLDLANT
-229 AIDKDTINIEQITGA
+229 AIDKDTITVEQTTAA
-244 ISLSTL
+244 ISLATL

-255 FYNARFSFT
+255 FYNGRFTFT
-264 EQDFQKIKADLQK
+264 EEDFQKIKADLQK
-277 RIDGLKTQE
+277 RIVSLRTQE

-307 DALEQNATA
+307 DALDQNATA
-316 TTEARTAARNARLL
+316 TPEARTAARNARLL
-330 ADRKAEA
+330 ADRRAEA
-337 ARTERERLRAQIE
+337 ARTERERYRAQID
-350 LDLLMIQIWEIR
+350 LDLLMIQMWEIR
-362 RDLYANVDSS
+362 RDLYANVDNS
-372 QQLTVLKSKHEDL
+372 QQLAVLKSKHEEL
-385 VRQLN
+385 ARQLN

-414 RQAPTSADKA
+414 RQASTSTEKT

-437 DNMRGLYALFE
+437 DSMRGLYALFE

-456 TGSEIAHAQLNQTFA
+456 SGSEIALAQLNQSFA
-471 QRFSGIR
+471 QRFSGFK
-478 ASAIEFIND
+478 AALGEFAND
-487 IWQFE
+487 VWQFE

-499 ILVDGREIK
+499 IVVDGREIK

-514 VGKTIGA
+514 IGKTAGA

-539 LALAVNK
+539 LALAVDK

-568 LILTAFNIVEIPL
+568 LIITAFNIVEIPL

-619 IGDLVEIDGILG
+619 IGDLVEIDGVLG

-670 RDARRD
+670 RDARKD

-684 SNVNE
+684 SSVERVRN
-689 VQRILAMV
+689 ILAQV
-697 SADHPQVKQVPAPVV
+697 SAEHPQVKQVPAPVI

-727 FWIRLQAG
+727 FWINLQAG
-735 IQPAQIL
+735 TMPGQIL
-742 SDLRVS
+742 SDLRIS

-776 VRVHPSTTPAT
+776 VQIQAPSTPAP